1 MRRRGSVLAAPQRGT
16 GQMTKPHHT
25 TTLGTILVVVSGLG
39 LLVAAGA
46 LAIYLLLPDSTMT
59 ELAIVVVSA
68 ATATVAGIAGVWLHR
83 IRVFV
88 PVLATLGYLL
98 AGAILTVGAAAT
110 LHDAGQGGFANIGAA
125 MLLLVGAVIALPA
138 LALTLALAFFV
149 VRDGRRPTVIA

>member
-1 MRRRGSVLAAPQRGT
+1 
-16 GQMTKPHHT
+16 MTTAHRT

-39 LLVAAGA
+39 VLVAAGA
-46 LAIYLLLPDSTMT
+46 LATYFVTPDSTTT
-59 ELAIVVVSA
+59 ELAIVVGGA
-68 ATATVAGIAGVWLHR
+68 GTATVAGIAAVWLHR
-83 IRVFV
+83 IRVV
-88 PVLATLGYLL
+88 VSILATLGYLL

-110 LHDAGQGGFANIGAA
+110 LHDAGQAGFANIGAA